1 MIRNNSSICLLMPAL
16 ASVLILAGCSMAP
29 TYERPAQLG
38 LAQWSYGTAAR
49 IEEGTL
55 TATLNWQDF
64 VTDPSLRDLV
74 HTALENNRDLR
85 QALLNVEAA
94 RAQYQIKRADRLPG
108 FDVEGAGLRQRVPGD
123 LSPNGSSTVQKSYQ
137 AGIGLAAFEVD
148 LFGRVSS
155 LSEVALQ
162 KYLATEQAT
171 RGVQI
176 SLIAEIIQAYVTRNG
191 AQKRYVL
198 TQQTLESM
206 QLSLELTR
214 QRHQAGTATV
224 LDYYEALGL
233 LEQAKVYL
241 ERVDRELRQAN
252 NALALLV
259 GVSDLTTR
267 VAKEASVETL
277 LVREV
282 AVGVPS
288 DLLLLRPDIIAA
300 EHELRASNANIGAA
314 RAAFFPRI
322 SLTGAFGS
330 SSAELSD
337 LFGSGQRAWSF
348 APQITLPI
356 FDGGRN
362 RANLDLASVR
372 KSQAVASYEKSIQSA
387 FSEVL
392 DALAATDTLRREE
405 ISQQDLAK
413 SSGAALQISEARYL
427 AGIDSHLRYL
437 DAQRR
442 DFANRTALIEVN
454 TQRQIAFVTLYR
466 AQGGDW

>member
-1 MIRNNSSICLLMPAL
+1 M
-16 ASVLILAGCSMAP
+16 
-29 TYERPAQLG
+29 
-38 LAQWSYGTAAR
+38 
-49 IEEGTL
+49 
-55 TATLNWQDF
+55 
-64 VTDPSLRDLV
+64 RDLL
-74 HTALENNRDLR
+74 HLALENNRDLR

-108 FDVEGAGLRQRVPGD
+108 LDIEGAGLRQRVPGD
-123 LSPNGSSTVQKSYQ
+123 LNPSGSSTVQTSYQ
-137 AGIGLAAFEVD
+137 AGIGLTAFEVD
-148 LFGRVSS
+148 LFGRISS

-176 SLIAEIIQAYVTRNG
+176 SLVAEVIQAYVTRHG
-191 AQKRYVL
+191 AQRRYAL
-198 TQQTLESM
+198 TEKTLESM
-206 QLSLELTR
+206 QLSLELTE
-214 QRHQAGTATV
+214 QRRQAGTATV

-233 LEQAKVYL
+233 VEQSKVYL
-241 ERVDRELRQAN
+241 ERVDREFLQAN

-259 GVSDLTTR
+259 GVNDLTTR
-267 VAKEASVETL
+267 LPKQQATNTL
-277 LVREV
+277 LVREI

-330 SSAELSD
+330 SSADLSD

-372 KSQAVASYEKSIQSA
+372 KDQAVANYEKSIQSA

-405 ISQQDLAK
+405 VWQQDLAK
-413 SSGAALQISEARYL
+413 SSEAALQISEARYL
-427 AGIDSHLRYL
+427 AGIDNHLRYL

-442 DFANRTALIEVN
+442 DFANRTALVEVN
-454 TQRQIAFVTLYR
+454 TQRQIAFAALYR
-466 AQGGDW
+466 AQGGGWQSQ